1 MAKNITPQRAAEKLA
16 EAGITKLADYK
27 AGAAGKG
34 SKWVGAAPRA
44 DANFKTGMQAFLA
57 KGSLGAKMSQ
67 AGSQAYDEGIRLKGD
82 NYSGGMQAGQAKYLR
97 NGTPFFGL
105 WGSALP
111 TARGSKGSPANL
123 VRMKENVDRFANA
136 KK

>member
-34 SKWVGAAPRA
+34 SKWLGAAQRA
-44 DANFKTGMQAFLA
+44 EANFKTGMQAFLT
-57 KGSLGAKMSQ
+57 KGSLAARMSA
-67 AGSQAYDEGIRLKGD
+67 AGPSAYDEGVRLKGD
-82 NYSGGMQAGQAKYLR
+82 NYSTGMAAGVAKFLR
-97 NGTPFFGL
+97 NVTPFTGL
-105 WGSALP
+105 WGAALP
-111 TARGSKGSPANL
+111 TARGSKGSPANIT
-123 VRMKENVDRFANA
+123 RMSENVKRFQDA